1 MFTTNKK
8 PDALMNTAYIEAC
21 CRVLENKK
29 EYPTDEA
36 AVWLVRGL
44 QLAQS
49 ISMTPAI
56 RMGMQTMDLPLPIVI
71 KGFKQQ
77 LQAFRN
83 SLPQHLRGN
92 DPLQA
97 QLAISEI
104 QLYEIGLSESS
115 GLAITDQLECLW
127 ACAAATK
134 SFFATRFAEPVT
146 DLPRFTCISSFDLVF
161 AFLTCLK
168 LILFNAPGWDTAF
181 VRRELAFDQLLARQA
196 MDMEEVVR
204 RRNVGGAGDR
214 VLSND
219 PIFRLARKVGCLSLA
234 VAAELNDQPA
244 GSGGGSSSSGG
255 TTGSGATPLST
266 TTLAMS
272 KALARETMRDEEP
285 FGVADAT
292 QDIMQ
297 DLEMVWEDM
306 TGMNDWGA
314 LDAREVTFTPWGY

>member
-29 EYPTDEA
+29 EYPTDEV

-83 SLPQHLRGN
+83 ELPQHLRDN

-115 GLAITDQLECLW
+115 GMAITDQLECLW

-204 RRNVGGAGDR
+204 RRNTGGGGEKA
-214 VLSND
+214 LNND
-219 PIFRLARKVGCLSLA
+219 PIFRLAQKVGCLSLA

-244 GSGGGSSSSGG
+244 GGSGSGGGGG
-255 TTGSGATPLST
+255 GGALST

-272 KALARETMRDEEP
+272 KAMARETMRDEES

-306 TGMNDWGA
+306 TGMNDWSG
-314 LDAREVTFTPWGY
+314 LDAREITFTPWGY

>member
-29 EYPTDEA
+29 EYPTDEV

-71 KGFKQQ
+71 KGLKQQ

-83 SLPQHLRGN
+83 SLPPHLRNN

-196 MDMEEVVR
+196 LDMEEVVR
-204 RRNVGGAGDR
+204 RRNVGGAGDK
-214 VLSND
+214 VLGND
-219 PIFRLARKVGCLSLA
+219 PIFRLAQKVGCLSLA
-234 VAAELNDQPA
+234 VAAELNDQQ
-244 GSGGGSSSSGG
+244 GSSTSP
-255 TTGSGATPLST
+255 TGAPGH

-272 KALARETMRDEEP
+272 KALARETMRDEES

-306 TGMNDWGA
+306 TGMNDWSS
-314 LDAREVTFTPWGY
+314 LDAGGGINFTPWGY